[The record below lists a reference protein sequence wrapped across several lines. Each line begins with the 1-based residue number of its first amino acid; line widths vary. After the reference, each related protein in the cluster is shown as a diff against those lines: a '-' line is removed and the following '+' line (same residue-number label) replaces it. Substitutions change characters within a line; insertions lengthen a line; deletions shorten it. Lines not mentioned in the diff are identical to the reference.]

1 MNHDLFAPAQSFQRL
16 PLPDAEVLLLRQ
28 LALPGSAEDL
38 LQQLIEQIAWR
49 QEQIEL
55 WGKRYLQPRLIAWH
69 GDAGR
74 SYRYSGL
81 ALEPQPW
88 TPLLQALRH
97 AVETACGEVFNSV
110 LLNHYRNGRD
120 SMGMHSDDE
129 PELGEQPLIAS
140 LSLGEPR
147 NLIFKHKRISTLAP
161 VQVPLPSGSLLLMKG
176 DTQRYWKH
184 GIAKSN
190 RPLGPRV
197 NLTFRQIL

>member
-88 TPLLQALRH
+88 TLLQALRH

-129 PELGEQPLIAS
+129 PELGEQPVIAS

-147 NLIFKHKRISTLAP
+147 NLIFRHKRISTLAP

-184 GIAKSN
+184 GIAKSS

>member
-88 TPLLQALRH
+88 TLLLPAAER
-97 AVETACGEVFNSV
+97 
-110 LLNHYRNGRD
+110 LNRD
-120 SMGMHSDDE
+120 GH
-129 PELGEQPLIAS
+129 
-140 LSLGEPR
+140 
-147 NLIFKHKRISTLAP
+147 P
-161 VQVPLPSGSLLLMKG
+161 VQVVPELA
-176 DTQRYWKH
+176 Y
-184 GIAKSN
+184 
-190 RPLGPRV
+190 
-197 NLTFRQIL
+197 NLATLDAAAELAMNAVTA